1 MLALLA
7 KMQQPIKK
15 LPSQQSANQVPVNLE
30 LEGERSLG
38 EVLIG
43 QSERTKHTSRMGIP
57 YARELIA
64 PSGTNEDDFVS
75 PGNSTNILDN
85 IVCVCVCVC
94 VCVHVHIQ
102 PHPYPH
108 THTYIY
114 EYLAFIRIFQNLYL
128 LIMFTCDRQIKN
140 SCELLHIGTIMIP
153 HYPRRTD

>member
-15 LPSQQSANQVPVNLE
+15 LPSQQSANQVPVSLE

-43 QSERTKHTSRMGIP
+43 QSERTKHTARMGIP

-64 PSGTNEDDFVS
+64 PSGTNEEDFVS

-94 VCVHVHIQ
+94 VHVHI
-102 PHPYPH
+102 H

-114 EYLAFIRIFQNLYL
+114 EYLAFIRIFQNIYL
-128 LIMFTCDRQIKN
+128 LIMITCDRQLKIAVN
-140 SCELLHIGTIMIP
+140 CYVLRLL
-153 HYPRRTD
+153 